1 MQASIRIAA
10 LVTLLTLSGC
20 GNKPEALIIGQW
32 KGSALKEQPET
43 GSESNRFAD
52 LHLGF
57 FEDSSCTF
65 KLDTDAPLFANMST
79 YPCTWMISEGE
90 RLKLEVRLSSGR
102 TMVLAFFINI
112 DGDRLEMHD
121 TDSEET
127 ITLHRLR
134 A

>member
-1 MQASIRIAA
+1 MQSSIRIAA
-10 LVTLLTLSGC
+10 LLTLLTVTGC
-20 GNKPEALIIGQW
+20 GNNPETRIIGQW

-43 GSESNRFAD
+43 DSRLTSFAD

-65 KLDTDAPLFANMST
+65 KLDTDNPFFASRST

-90 RLKLEVRLSSGR
+90 RLKLEVRLSSKNM
-102 TMVLAFFINI
+102 MVLAFFINI
-112 DGDRLEMHD
+112 DGDRLEMRD

>member
-1 MQASIRIAA
+1 MQSSIRIAA
-10 LVTLLTLSGC
+10 LLALLTLAGC
-20 GNKPEALIIGQW
+20 GNNPEALIIGQW

-43 GSESNRFAD
+43 GDASTFFAD

-65 KLDTDAPLFANMST
+65 KLDTDAPLIRNIPT
-79 YPCTWMISEGE
+79 YPCTWMISEGK
-90 RLKLEVRLSSGR
+90 RLKLEVRLSSAD

-112 DGDRLEMHD
+112 DDDRLEMHD
-121 TDSEET
+121 TDSDET
-127 ITLHRLR
+127 ITLHRRR